1 MTFQN
6 ILSSDVMNNGSDYQ
20 STKQTIIYYQK
31 PAAFLS
37 LVGIKQEASV
47 NWFMKRYL
55 SRFIS
60 GPDSCK
66 TSPSSG
72 NVDIE
77 VNSDEQN
84 PQNVMANYIGMPL
97 AKKQKYQVKKR
108 LANSKFR
115 QTFRKFL
122 RFKKR
127 EWKDIE
133 SQLLLIKILVVLIV
147 VIYFIMPLGIIMFQ
161 NYKKDHI
168 QEFIDP
174 DLQGKNENQNEII
187 QE

>member
-1 MTFQN
+1 M
-6 ILSSDVMNNGSDYQ
+6 
-20 STKQTIIYYQK
+20 
-31 PAAFLS
+31 
-37 LVGIKQEASV
+37 
-47 NWFMKRYL
+47 
-55 SRFIS
+55 
-60 GPDSCK
+60 
-66 TSPSSG
+66 
-72 NVDIE
+72 
-77 VNSDEQN
+77 
-84 PQNVMANYIGMPL
+84 
-97 AKKQKYQVKKR
+97 KKR

-174 DLQGKNENQNEII
+174 DLQG
-187 QE
+187 